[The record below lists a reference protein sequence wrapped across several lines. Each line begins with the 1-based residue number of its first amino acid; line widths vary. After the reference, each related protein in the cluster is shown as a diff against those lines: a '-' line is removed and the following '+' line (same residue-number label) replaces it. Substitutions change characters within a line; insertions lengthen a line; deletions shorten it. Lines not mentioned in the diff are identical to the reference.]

1 MELEDNYSLLQ
12 DNTIAVL
19 RNYPRFLTLLKIF
32 GNRFDE
38 LQYVVNYMCDETT
51 LAKAKGVWLDYI
63 GWLVG
68 TKRDFSDINRFFCAN
83 AEDVNELKLFW
94 FGNDADSTEGSLDD
108 EPFRRR
114 IYAKIGYNTSQC
126 TRNENIYI
134 IKNMTLADHCIIEV
148 VEPMTLDIT
157 LYGDEIIETQNLR
170 EKIEDILGNG
180 VGIRYLEIKGMDEWT
195 NR

>member
-12 DNTIAVL
+12 DNTISVL
-19 RNYPRFLTLLKIF
+19 RNLPRFLTLLKIF

-38 LQYVVNYMCDETT
+38 LQYVINYMCDNTI
-51 LAKAKGVWLDYI
+51 LKKAEGVWLDYI

-68 TKRDFSDINRFFCAN
+68 TKRDYSDISKFFCVN
-83 AEDVNELKLFW
+83 AEDVNELKYFW
-94 FGNDADSTEGSLDD
+94 FGNEAEETNVSLDD
-108 EPFRRR
+108 AMFRRR

-157 LYGDEIIETQNLR
+157 LYGDNILETQNMH
-170 EKIEDILGNG
+170 EKIEDVLGNG
-180 VGIRYLEIKGMDEWT
+180 VGLRYLTIKGLDEY
-195 NR
+195 NG